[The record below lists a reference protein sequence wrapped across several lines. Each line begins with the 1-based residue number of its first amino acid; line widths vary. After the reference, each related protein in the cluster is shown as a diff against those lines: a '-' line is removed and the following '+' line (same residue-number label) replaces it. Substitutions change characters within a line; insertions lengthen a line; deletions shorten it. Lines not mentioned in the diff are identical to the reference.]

1 MDITSLKYTATQK
14 SLTLSSRRQYK
25 LVDIASMKYIA
36 SQKSLTLSSRRQ
48 YKPVDIASMQY
59 IASLKSLTLSVPRQ
73 YKPMDIASIRVS
85 LFLPLDSV
93 NRWICHIAS
102 LKSLTLSA
110 PRQYKPVD
118 ISHRITEEF
127 NSFCPQTVGGRVP
140 GARVGGLHA
149 LGESVRG
156 RGTRQHHLH

>member
-14 SLTLSSRRQYK
+14 SLTLSSSRWYK
-25 LVDIASMKYIA
+25 L
-36 SQKSLTLSSRRQ
+36 
-48 YKPVDIASMQY
+48 VDIASMQY

-73 YKPMDIASIRVS
+73 YKPVDIASIRVS
-85 LFLPLDSV
+85 LVLLLDSV
-93 NRWICHIAS
+93 SRWTYHIAS
-102 LKSLTLSA
+102 LKSLTLST
-110 PRQYKPVD
+110 PRQCKPVD
-118 ISHRITEEF
+118 ISHRIIEEF